1 MFPPEILDMKSLKWI
16 RGPEL
21 PSGVKFASSVALS
34 PKSIFGVSVVVAV
47 RVGHRHYQPVD
58 FGVGRFVFTVA
69 KLFNKALYE
78 VD

>member
-1 MFPPEILDMKSLKWI
+1 MGRRQGKISVQIDSRAVTAR
-16 RGPEL
+16 RGRCPI
-21 PSGVKFASSVALS
+21 LS

-58 FGVGRFVFTVA
+58 FGVGRFVFPVA
-69 KLFNKALYE
+69 KLFNKTLNE